1 MARHDVEV
9 EIRTWAFRD
18 RELPRVPP
26 DGWATTTDRL
36 RETVCLAIE
45 RSVDGIERIEPFA
58 GPARE
63 RERFE
68 ATVAVGDRDGDD
80 PGDDNADRD
89 DFGDVADHVD
99 LDGFADEYVRL
110 IRTRSAGGSSG
121 AESGD
126 DSVAPSDGE
135 SAGTGADATGRS
147 GDDFEER
154 TEQFDLDE
162 ALDRL

>member
-9 EIRTWAFRD
+9 ELEIRTWAFRE

-26 DGWATTTDRL
+26 EGWATTTDRL
-36 RETVCLAIE
+36 REAVCLAIE
-45 RSVDGIERIEPFA
+45 NSVDAIGRIEPFE

-68 ATVAVGDRDGDD
+68 ATVAVDGHDGGSPGEDTDSDDGLGDI
-80 PGDDNADRD
+80 ADR
-89 DFGDVADHVD
+89 VD
-99 LDGFADEYVRL
+99 LGGFADEYVRL
-110 IRTRSAGGSSG
+110 TRSRSAMDSSG
-121 AESGD
+121 G
-126 DSVAPSDGE
+126 
-135 SAGTGADATGRS
+135 GTGSTERS
-147 GDDFEER
+147 EDDFEER

>member
-1 MARHDVEV
+1 MARHDAEVEL
-9 EIRTWAFRD
+9 EIRTWAFRE

-26 DGWATTTDRL
+26 AGWATTTDRL

-45 RSVDGIERIEPFA
+45 SSVDAIGRIEPFE

-68 ATVAVGDRDGDD
+68 ATVAVDDRDRE
-80 PGDDNADRD
+80 N
-89 DFGDVADHVD
+89 
-99 LDGFADEYVRL
+99 
-110 IRTRSAGGSSG
+110 
-121 AESGD
+121 SGD
-126 DSVAPSDGE
+126 DSDPGDIADRVDLGGFADDYVRLTPSRSVGDSSG
-135 SAGTGADATGRS
+135 AGLDTTERS